1 MSTPTAPRHTTT
13 PSAPLMSAP
22 SVAPVPFGLQVL
34 LWVGVVMTLAS
45 FVATVALLVVYFV
58 GTAQLPALFWLALF
72 AFPIGFTL
80 ILLYLVIAALRRRRQ
95 A

>member
-1 MSTPTAPRHTTT
+1 MT
-13 PSAPLMSAP
+13 AP
-22 SVAPVPFGLQVL
+22 SVTPVPLGLQVL
-34 LWVGVVMTLAS
+34 LWVGVAITLVS
-45 FVATVALLVVYFV
+45 FVATLALLVVYFV

-72 AFPIGFTL
+72 AFPVGFTL